1 MNWTIIHA
9 IFRRDFVSYFSNPT
23 GYVFICV
30 FVMLSSL
37 AAFWPP
43 EFFANNLANLDQ
55 LSTWMPFILLVFVPA
70 ITMSTWAEE
79 RRQGT
84 DELLLTLPST
94 DVDVVLGKYLAAV
107 AIFTVALLFSMVSV
121 LLVFLYGLG
130 EPDLGLYVGAYLGYW
145 FVGLAMLSI
154 GMVASF
160 LTSNLTVGFILG
172 MLFNA
177 PLAIAGVADWV
188 VKDPAMAQAVR
199 RWSALEQF
207 ADFQRGVFTLSGAVY
222 FLSIAAV
229 MLYVSMILIG
239 RRHWTGGADGASRG
253 GHFLTRVV
261 ALLLVAGAANYALS
275 NLGWGRA
282 DLSVEQLNSLSPKT
296 KEMVR
301 KLADDKDVRPIRVT
315 AYVSPQ
321 VPSELAAQKRDL
333 LATLRELQ
341 SISGGKVQVDVNQ
354 IETFSEEAT
363 YAERNFG
370 IEARD
375 VETTQRGA
383 RTREEVFLGAAFEC
397 GLDKVV
403 IPFFDRGIPVE
414 YEVVRSIATVAQ
426 QKRKRVG
433 VVKTAA
439 SLLGGFNMQ
448 SMGQN
453 EESQLVTELKKQ
465 YDVVEVDPAG
475 PIADDY
481 DVLLAVQPSS
491 LRPEQLDN
499 FVAAVKAGIPTAIFE
514 DPYPVTDFA
523 ATTVGTA
530 QDNRPAGG
538 PMAMFGG
545 GQAEPKGDIS
555 QLWRL
560 LGVRF
565 DGQQL
570 VWQEY
575 NPYPGAEA
583 FTTPDWVYVDQ
594 DNGAEEPFNPANMIS
609 NGMKQV
615 LFLFAGSVAPAPGSK
630 LDFQPLAVTNEARS
644 GVMSY
649 QEAEMAARS
658 PNMARRSPPTRTTS
672 YVIAAEI
679 SGKPPEEDSLSAD
692 EVNTGELSE
701 EDLKEEKPAGADSKE
716 KEPATPPIKAVVV
729 ADIDCLSN
737 IFFMIRALGDQ
748 EGSPVD
754 WRFQNTTFVLN
765 ILDSLANDERFV
777 DIRKRTREHR
787 TLTLIEDAT
796 YEARKEALTERS
808 EFSKEAEEQIELAQQ
823 KFREAIDEIRN
834 RPGLSAQQK
843 AVLVDQEQARRQ
855 RMLDVETNRLRQS
868 AQRKT
873 RQIERDLTA
882 EVRGVQDFFKFTA
895 VILPPILPILLAAI
909 VFFHRRQAEQ
919 EGVAKERL
927 RFHTAEQEPVVK
939 KD

>member
-84 DELLLTLPST
+84 DELLLTLPAT
-94 DVDVVLGKYLAAV
+94 DVDVVVGKFLAAV
-107 AIFTVALLFSMVSV
+107 AIYTVALLFSMVSV

-130 EPDLGLYVGAYLGYW
+130 SPDIGLYVGAYLGFW
-145 FVGLAMLSI
+145 FVGVAMLSI

-160 LTSNLTVGFILG
+160 LTNNLTVGFIFG

-188 VKDPAMAQAVR
+188 VKDPSAAQAVR

-239 RRHWTGGADGASRG
+239 RRHWSGGEDGAARG
-253 GHFLTRVV
+253 GHYLTRVF
-261 ALLLVAGAANYALS
+261 ALLLVAAAGNFALS
-275 NLGWGRA
+275 NLGWGRV

-296 KEMVR
+296 IQMV
-301 KLADDKDVRPIRVT
+301 KTLADDKEVRPIRVT

-341 SISGGKVQVDVNQ
+341 SISGGKVQVDVNE
-354 IETFSEEAT
+354 IETFSEAAT

-448 SMGQN
+448 TMGQN

-465 YDVVEVDPAG
+465 YDVVEVDPAA

-530 QDNRPAGG
+530 QPNRPAGG

-560 LGVRF
+560 LGVEF
-565 DGQQL
+565 NGNQL
-570 VWQEY
+570 VWQDY

-594 DNGAEEPFNPANMIS
+594 DNGAPEPFNLANKIS
-609 NGMKQV
+609 RGMKQV
-615 LFLFAGSVAPAPGSK
+615 LFLFAGGIKPDPRSK
-630 LDFQPLAVTNEARS
+630 VDFQPLAVTDEQRS
-644 GVMSY
+644 GTMSF
-649 QEAEMAARS
+649 QQAEMAARS
-658 PNMARRSPPTRTTS
+658 PGMVRRPPPTRTS
-672 YVIAAEI
+672 YVLAAEI
-679 SGKPPEEDSLSAD
+679 KGKPPEEETLSAD
-692 EVNTGELSE
+692 DVNTGELSE
-701 EDLKEEKPAGADSKE
+701 EDLKADKPAEGEDAKE
-716 KEPATPPIKAVVV
+716 EAPPEPPINVVLV
-729 ADIDCLSN
+729 SDIDCLSN

-765 ILDSLANDERFV
+765 VLDSLADDDRFI

-796 YEARKEALTERS
+796 YEARKKALAERS
-808 EFSKEAEEQIELAQQ
+808 EFGKEADEQIDLAQQ

-834 RPGLSAQQK
+834 RPGLSPQEKAQ
-843 AVLVDQEQARRQ
+843 LVDQEQARRQ

-882 EVRGVQDFFKFTA
+882 EVRGVQDFYKFTA

-927 RFHTAEQEPVVK
+927 RFHTAEHESTEKNV
-939 KD
+939 